1 MLNDIIKGMAEKI
14 RTVYRPEDYRLYTE
28 DVKQGFKEPC
38 FFISA
43 VEHGHVKCLNT
54 RYKEEYY
61 MSVQYFPKGGS
72 AECAEVSGELPFL
85 LEYIEAGGDLIHGVD
100 ISSRIPDGAL
110 VFLIKYT
117 VFVSAALPED
127 EFMERV
133 EINGETI

>member
-61 MSVQYFPKGGS
+61 MSVQYFSERRQCGVRRSFRGT
-72 AECAEVSGELPFL
+72 AFFTGIHRSGRRFNTW
-85 LEYIEAGGDLIHGVD
+85 
-100 ISSRIPDGAL
+100 R
-110 VFLIKYT
+110 
-117 VFVSAALPED
+117 
-127 EFMERV
+127 
-133 EINGETI
+133 